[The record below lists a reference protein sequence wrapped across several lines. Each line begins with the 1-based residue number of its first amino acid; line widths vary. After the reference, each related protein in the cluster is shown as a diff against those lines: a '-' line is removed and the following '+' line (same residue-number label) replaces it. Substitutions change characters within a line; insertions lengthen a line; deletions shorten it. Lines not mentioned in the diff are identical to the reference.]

1 MGLSCRNHHMFSD
14 EGQLVALIQGLRSG
28 EQEALTAFWNHY
40 GPMLERLADRNL
52 ARGLRRRFGPED
64 IVQSACRTF
73 LRRAQAG
80 EFEIDSSDGLWR
92 LLCAIT
98 LTKLRQQ
105 ARFHGRK
112 KRDLRQEKHLD
123 SINLQGRPKIPQ
135 VAAEA
140 SVPEEAVE
148 FADQMQALIDSL
160 EDKEREI
167 LELKL
172 QQVDN
177 EEIARRLGC
186 AERTVRRRLQRIE
199 AVFTKLLDEAE

>member
-1 MGLSCRNHHMFSD
+1 MFSD
-14 EGQLVALIQGLRSG
+14 EGQLVALIEGLRSG
-28 EQEALTAFWNHY
+28 EQEAIAAFWNHY

-64 IVQSACRTF
+64 VVQSACRTF

-112 KRDLRQEKHLD
+112 RRDLRQEKHLD

-135 VAAEA
+135 VAAED
-140 SVPEEAVE
+140 SEPEEAVE

-177 EEIARRLGC
+177 EEIARQLGC

>member
-1 MGLSCRNHHMFSD
+1 MFSD
-14 EGQLVALIQGLRSG
+14 EGQLVALIEGLRSG

-64 IVQSACRTF
+64 VVQSACRTF

-177 EEIARRLGC
+177 EEIARQLGC

-199 AVFTKLLDEAE
+199 AVFTKLLDESE